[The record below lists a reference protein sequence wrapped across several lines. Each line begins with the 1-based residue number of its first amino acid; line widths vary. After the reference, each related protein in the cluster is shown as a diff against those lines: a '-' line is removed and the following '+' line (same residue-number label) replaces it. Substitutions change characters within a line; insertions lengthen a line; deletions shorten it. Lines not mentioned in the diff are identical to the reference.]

1 MSTATPA
8 TATDFDPILAAVL
21 ANRFETIVRE
31 MMNTLFRAGRSSV
44 LNMARDF
51 SCCIVTADDQLLAAA
66 EGLQVHVLGAGLQT
80 GSMRE
85 LHPDLAQGDAYLHND
100 PYLGNT
106 HTADHTLL
114 VPVHA
119 GGEHVF
125 TVSAKAHQA
134 DCGNAQP
141 TTYMPFARDLYEEG
155 GLSFPCVRIQRGYE
169 DVADVIRMCQRR
181 IRVPEVWY
189 GDYLASL
196 GAVRIGERRVGELVE
211 QYGIET
217 LRAFQAWWLDYSERR
232 MERAIAELP
241 AATLRAESVHDP
253 LPGLPD
259 GVPVSVTVAIDPQ
272 AGRVEVDLRDNV
284 DCVPAGINL
293 SESCALAGAIIA
305 VFNCLPADVPRNAGS
320 FRRIAVALR
329 DGSIVGGLRHPF
341 SASMATTNITNRLI
355 NAVQVAF
362 ASLGDG
368 HGLAEGGGAL
378 GVGWSV
384 YSGVDAAT
392 GQPYVNQTTI
402 GNNGGPGGPHADGW
416 VTYAMPDCAKTV
428 YIDSVEVLEQKYP
441 LRFDA
446 VRLLTDS
453 GGAGRHRGGPASEV
467 VYGPASAPMEVF
479 YAADFAHGPPAGV
492 LGGEPGLGASA
503 WKLAADGTR
512 TELEPMGGVVLE
524 RGERIAGVE
533 SGGGGYGSP
542 LERDPAAVLA
552 DVRERWVSAAAAEA
566 VYGVVLTGTAQN
578 GDLALDTEAT
588 AALRA
593 DHRRTRAEN
602 QRGRP
607 TMTTDPRQA
616 DRR

>member
-1 MSTATPA
+1 MSTATG
-8 TATDFDPILAAVL
+8 FDPVLAAVL

-31 MMNTLFRAGRSSV
+31 MTNTLFRAGRSSV

-51 SCCIVTADDQLLAAA
+51 SCCVVTAEDELLAAA

-80 GSMRE
+80 ASMRE
-85 LHPDLAQGDAYLHND
+85 LHPDIAEGDAYLHND

-114 VPVHA
+114 VPVYA

-155 GLSFPCVRIQRGYE
+155 GLAFPCVRIQRDHQ
-169 DVADVIRMCQRR
+169 DVADVIRMCERR

-196 GAVRIGERRVGELVE
+196 GAVRIGERRIGELVA
-211 QYGIET
+211 QYGMDT
-217 LRAFQAWWLDYSERR
+217 LRDFQAWWLDYSERR
-232 MERAIAELP
+232 MGAAIAELP
-241 AATLRAESVHDP
+241 AARLTTSSTHDP

-259 GVPVSVTVAIDPQ
+259 GVEVRVGVAIDPE

-293 SESCALAGAIIA
+293 SQSCAMAGAIIA

-320 FRRIAVALR
+320 FRRIAILLR
-329 DGSIVGGLRHPF
+329 EGSIAGGLRHPF

-362 ASLGDG
+362 SELGDG

-378 GVGWSV
+378 GVGWGV
-384 YSGVDAAT
+384 YSGIDART
-392 GQPYVNQTTI
+392 GRPYINQAVI
-402 GNNGGPGGPHADGW
+402 GNNGGPGGPYADGW

-428 YIDSVEVLEQKYP
+428 YIDSVEVIEQKYP
-441 LRFDA
+441 LRFQT
-446 VRLLTDS
+446 VRLLEDS
-453 GGAGRHRGGPASEV
+453 GGPGRHRGGPASEV
-467 VYGPASAPMEVF
+467 VYGPVDAPMEVF
-479 YAADFAHGPPAGV
+479 WAADFAQRPPAGV
-492 LGGEPGLGASA
+492 HGGGPGLAASA
-503 WKLAADGTR
+503 AKLDGGGVR
-512 TELEPMGGVVLE
+512 SALEPMGGIELQP
-524 RGERIAGVE
+524 GEWIVGVE
-533 SGGGGYGSP
+533 SGGGGYGDP
-542 LERDPAAVLA
+542 RTRDPEAVLA
-552 DVRERWVSAAAAEA
+552 DVREGWVSARAAREDYA
-566 VYGVVLTGTAQN
+566 VVLTGSRDGANLAVDPAGTAV
-578 GDLALDTEAT
+578 
-588 AALRA
+588 LRA
-593 DHRRTRAEN
+593 A
-602 QRGRP
+602 P
-607 TMTTDPRQA
+607 
-616 DRR
+616 